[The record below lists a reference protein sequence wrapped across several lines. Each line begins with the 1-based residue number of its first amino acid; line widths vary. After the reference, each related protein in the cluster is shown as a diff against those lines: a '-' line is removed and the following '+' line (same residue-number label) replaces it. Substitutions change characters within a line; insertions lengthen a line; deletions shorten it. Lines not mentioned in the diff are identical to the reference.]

1 MYAPSFSHTE
11 AHSAPLGTPRAVPVD
26 LGVVRDFRD
35 HNAESVGNW
44 VIHWKSA
51 PARQLPA
58 ASRLAV
64 CMDYMLAHLHQ
75 PMRIST
81 LSTMAGLSA
90 SRFFELFKH
99 ATGDTPLNWFIRARM
114 KWAGE
119 LLVRSSL
126 PIKQIAGQVGYEDQF
141 YFSRLFKSVHGI
153 APTAYRIQRGST
165 PLSSSPPAIPR
176 R

>member
-1 MYAPSFSHTE
+1 M
-11 AHSAPLGTPRAVPVD
+11 
-26 LGVVRDFRD
+26 RDFVER
-35 HNAESVGNW
+35 NAPAAAHRATHLE
-44 VIHWKSA
+44 SA

-58 ASRLAV
+58 GSRLAV
-64 CMDYMLAHLHQ
+64 CLDYMRAHLHQ
-75 PMRIST
+75 PLRIST

-119 LLVRSSL
+119 LLEQSNL

-141 YFSRLFKSVHGI
+141 YFSRLFKAVHGV
-153 APTAYRIQRGST
+153 APSEYRTQRRLAGATSPAMSTAGFLANQ
-165 PLSSSPPAIPR
+165 PL
-176 R
+176 

>member
-1 MYAPSFSHTE
+1 MYAPSFPQTE
-11 AHSAPLGTPRAVPVD
+11 AQSAPLSTPRAVPVD
-26 LGVVRDFRD
+26 LGVMRDFHD
-35 HNAESVGNW
+35 HNAESAGNW
-44 VIHWKSA
+44 AIHRMSA

-58 ASRLAV
+58 AGRLAA

-75 PMRIST
+75 PMRVST

-119 LLVRSSL
+119 LLERSSL
-126 PIKQIAGQVGYEDQF
+126 SIKQIAGQVGYEDQF

-153 APTAYRIQRGST
+153 APTAYRAQKGWGTARQH
-165 PLSSSPPAIPR
+165 P
-176 R
+176 